1 MPTQRFLK
9 LKEEKKQVILDAA
22 VHEFSRVPYSSASI
36 NQIIKE
42 ADISRGSFYTY
53 FELEVAQADIS
64 RGSFYTYFEDKDD
77 LMRYIL
83 RGFRDNCQKKIFKF
97 LREEQG
103 NPFEAAMGLLGIV
116 MEQGEGG
123 LGYRMYRNM
132 LSDMSLMDQTHL
144 FGIKGFLFQDSTYM
158 EFVDKVHDGID
169 RERYLIERE
178 TLAYLVDM
186 LMLIVIR
193 TITMYYKN
201 VAGKDQLLDV
211 ARREMQILENG
222 ISPGTFQNHMKG
234 HTEKRGESI

>member
-9 LKEEKKQVILDAA
+9 LKEEKKQAILEAA

-53 FELEVAQADIS
+53 FE
-64 RGSFYTYFEDKDD
+64 DKDD
-77 LMRYIL
+77 LMRYML
-83 RGFRDNCQKKIFKF
+83 RGFRDNCQERIFRTLK
-97 LREEQG
+97 EQGG
-103 NPFEAAMGLLGIV
+103 NPFGTALKLLEAV
-116 MEQGEGG
+116 VDEDHGG
-123 LGYRMYRNM
+123 LGYKMYRNM

-144 FGIKGFLFQDSTYM
+144 FGIKGLLFQDSTYM

-169 RERYLIERE
+169 RERYLIEGE
-178 TLAYLVDM
+178 TLAYLGDM

>member
-53 FELEVAQADIS
+53 FE
-64 RGSFYTYFEDKDD
+64 DKDD

-83 RGFRDNCQKKIFKF
+83 RGFRDNCQKKIFEF

-116 MEQGEGG
+116 MEQGEDG
-123 LGYRMYRNM
+123 
-132 LSDMSLMDQTHL
+132 LMDQTHL

>member
-42 ADISRGSFYTY
+42 
-53 FELEVAQADIS
+53 ADIS

-132 LSDMSLMDQTHL
+132 LSDLSVVDQNHL
-144 FGIKGFLFQDSTYM
+144 FGIKGFLLQDESYR
-158 EFVDKVHDGID
+158 EFVQKLYEGID
-169 RERYLIERE
+169 RERYPIDEE
-178 TLAYLVDM
+178 NLAYLVDM
-186 LMLIVIR
+186 AMIIIIR
-193 TITMYYKN
+193 AVTLYYKN
-201 VAGKDQLLDV
+201 VVDREKLLEV
-211 ARREMQILENG
+211 TKKEMLILEYGVCRNTG
-222 ISPGTFQNHMKG
+222 N
-234 HTEKRGESI
+234 

>member
-53 FELEVAQADIS
+53 FE
-64 RGSFYTYFEDKDD
+64 DKDD
-77 LMRYIL
+77 LMRYML
-83 RGFRDNCQKKIFKF
+83 RGFRDNCQRRIFEF
-97 LREEQG
+97 LRAERG

-116 MEQGEGG
+116 MEQGEDG

-132 LSDMSLMDQTHL
+132 LSDMSLVKQTHL

-158 EFVDKVHDGID
+158 EFVEKVHEAIDG
-169 RERYLIERE
+169 ERYPIEKE
-178 TLAYLVDM
+178 MLAYLVDM

-193 TITMYYKN
+193 AITMYYKN

-211 ARREMQILENG
+211 ARKEMQILENG
-222 ISPGTFQNHMKG
+222 VCPGTCQEAMKG

>member
-9 LKEEKKQVILDAA
+9 LKEEKKQAILEAA

-53 FELEVAQADIS
+53 FE
-64 RGSFYTYFEDKDD
+64 DKDD
-77 LMRYIL
+77 LMRYML
-83 RGFRDNCQKKIFKF
+83 RGFRDNCQERIFRTLK
-97 LREEQG
+97 EQEG
-103 NPFEAAMGLLGIV
+103 NPFGTALKLLEAV
-116 MEQGEGG
+116 VDEDQGG
-123 LGYRMYRNM
+123 LGYKMYRNM

-211 ARREMQILENG
+211 ARKEMQILENG

>member
-1 MPTQRFLK
+1 
-9 LKEEKKQVILDAA
+9 
-22 VHEFSRVPYSSASI
+22 
-36 NQIIKE
+36 
-42 ADISRGSFYTY
+42 
-53 FELEVAQADIS
+53 
-64 RGSFYTYFEDKDD
+64 
-77 LMRYIL
+77 
-83 RGFRDNCQKKIFKF
+83 
-97 LREEQG
+97 
-103 NPFEAAMGLLGIV
+103 MGLLGIV

-234 HTEKRGESI
+234 HTEKEENQYETYQRQEIRIPGSCHSGSIGNCRDHSHDRLRHPGKQAG

>member
-42 ADISRGSFYTY
+42 
-53 FELEVAQADIS
+53 ADIS

-116 MEQGEGG
+116 IEQGEGG

-132 LSDMSLMDQTHL
+132 LSDLSVVDQNHL
-144 FGIKGFLFQDSTYM
+144 FGIKGFLLQDESYG
-158 EFVDKVHDGID
+158 EFVHKLYEGID
-169 RERYLIERE
+169 RERYPVDEE
-178 TLAYLVDM
+178 TLSYLVDM
-186 LMLIVIR
+186 AMLIIIR
-193 TITMYYKN
+193 AVTLYYKN
-201 VAGKDQLLDV
+201 VVDREKLLEV
-211 ARREMQILENG
+211 TKKEMLIMEYGVCRNTG
-222 ISPGTFQNHMKG
+222 N
-234 HTEKRGESI
+234 

>member
-9 LKEEKKQVILDAA
+9 LKEEKKQVILEAA

-53 FELEVAQADIS
+53 FE
-64 RGSFYTYFEDKDD
+64 DKDD
-77 LMRYIL
+77 LMRYML
-83 RGFRDNCQKKIFKF
+83 RGFRDNCQRRIFEF
-97 LREEQG
+97 LRAGRG

-116 MEQGEGG
+116 MEQGEDG

-132 LSDMSLMDQTHL
+132 LSDMSLVNQTHL
-144 FGIKGFLFQDSTYM
+144 IGIKGFLFQDSTYM
-158 EFVDKVHDGID
+158 EFVEKVYDGID
-169 RERYLIERE
+169 GERYPIGKE

-193 TITMYYKN
+193 SITMYYKN

-211 ARREMQILENG
+211 ARKEMQILENG
-222 ISPGTFQNHMKG
+222 VCPGTHREDMKG